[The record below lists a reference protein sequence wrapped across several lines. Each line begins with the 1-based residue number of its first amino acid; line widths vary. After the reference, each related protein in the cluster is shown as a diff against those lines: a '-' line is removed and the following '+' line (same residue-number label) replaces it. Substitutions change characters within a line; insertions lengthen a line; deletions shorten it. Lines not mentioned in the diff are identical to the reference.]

1 MYVYM
6 YIYIH
11 IYILQELTCARANRG
26 MDTWIVGEGR
36 VGVRRRGGEGM
47 DRQEREG
54 ASVGKV

>member
-1 MYVYM
+1 
-6 YIYIH
+6 
-11 IYILQELTCARANRG
+11 

-36 VGVRRRGGEGM
+36 VGVRRRGGEEM